1 MKIGIIEI
9 MPKGHFTLV
18 DSVARI
24 YASDPVNEIYIF
36 TNRGGE
42 GELKKL
48 TEEFRGRIKIITH
61 ETISIPDFLN
71 DINRYE
77 LHKIYITTIDKYYK
91 DFLNFIRQNRVNLF
105 IHDIDAWFA
114 SGFLFSIYTIL
125 KYFTFTPKLAYTLKI
140 SMIYPFYRKKIISA
154 VREKEGK
161 FVVLT
166 SLIKEELKKYV
177 NANVIEVIPFSVFL
191 KKNERKVSQI
201 DIISVTIPGYVSQI
215 RRDYFSLLEMI
226 EKHLELFR
234 DKLSF
239 EFLGGIEET
248 GQGRKIIRY
257 AKKLID
263 KGANIILYEKERIP
277 VEEFDSRLL
286 STDIILG
293 NINIRINKY
302 SVYGKTKD
310 SGVIFTMIRCAKPG
324 IILSGYEVIQELKT
338 SSISY
343 KNYNELKG
351 ILTDLVVNPEKLMQL
366 KIEAYKNSLKFE
378 PSRLYKE
385 LAINS

>member
-1 MKIGIIEI
+1 

-36 TNRGGE
+36 TNRNGE

-48 TEEFRGRIKIITH
+48 AEEFRERIKIITL
-61 ETISIPDFLN
+61 ETIPIPDFLN
-71 DINRYE
+71 DINKYGVQ
-77 LHKIYITTIDKYYK
+77 KIYITTIDKYYK

-105 IHDIDAWFA
+105 VHDIDAWFA
-114 SGFLFSIYTIL
+114 AGFLFKIYTIL
-125 KYFTFTPKLAYTLKI
+125 RYFSFTPKLVYTIKI
-140 SMIYPFYRKKIISA
+140 SLIYPYYRKKIISA

-177 NANVIEVIPFSVFL
+177 NADFIEIIPFSVFL
-191 KKNERKVSQI
+191 KKNRGKESEN
-201 DIISVTIPGYVSQI
+201 DILSVTIPGYVSQI
-215 RRDYFSLLEMI
+215 RRDYFSVLEMI
-226 EKHLELFR
+226 EKNLDLF
-234 DKLSF
+234 KNNICF

-248 GQGRKIIRY
+248 GQGREIIRY

-263 KGANIILYEKERIP
+263 KGVKIILYEKERIP

-293 NINIRINKY
+293 NINIRVNKY

-324 IILSGYEVIQELKT
+324 IILAGYEVIQELKT

-343 KNYNELKG
+343 KNYNELKE
-351 ILTDLVVNPEKLMQL
+351 ILVDLVVNPDKLRQL
-366 KIEAYKNSLKFE
+366 KNEAFKNSLKYE
-378 PSRLYKE
+378 PSILYNN
-385 LAINS
+385 LTV